1 MTITVCTQLGSLCS
15 TCLHVPWTSRLWSS
29 DGDGQDIRSNGKSQ
43 DHLAKAQTW
52 HSHFHLI
59 LMAKPKNIA
68 KLKVKSQGNVF
79 YLYGRNPRPHDRE
92 YEQGV
97 GRELGVNTRIYFQG
111 RTSFPTMHI
120 NKLSPYDCTRYQF
133 FFQ

>member
-1 MTITVCTQLGSLCS
+1 MASDYSSLHSAGMALS
-15 TCLHVPWTSRLWSS
+15 TCLHVPWTSRSRSS
-29 DGDGQDIRSNGKSQ
+29 DGDGQGIRPNGKSQ

-52 HSHFHLI
+52 HCHFHLI

-79 YLYGRNPRPHDRE
+79 YLCGRNPRLHDRE

-97 GRELGVNTRIYFQG
+97 GRELGVNTTIYSREEQV
-111 RTSFPTMHI
+111 FP
-120 NKLSPYDCTRYQF
+120 
-133 FFQ
+133 